1 MTIQL
6 LLLFLPLFN
15 KGNAMNK
22 IKRVLLIITFCSPL
36 YAHKEPTHQYIIK
49 EAYSLL
55 VHHLGTSIPEFDKHI
70 LGNNGLCTE
79 GEFDKLADFHW
90 QYSTVAGGAWSE
102 DIQDP
107 IRFMHEKDIFFGL
120 GKGSLTSINHFWDPD
135 SKNPQYNESFR
146 LALNHNP
153 WPYSWWDFS
162 VCSMAHN
169 LDFYIDTD
177 LMAYKKAIIYLGIK
191 EYRPKITDYAFFTC
205 KGQSIMSPVYF
216 GYSLSDWYHDFFQ
229 YGDTVLQN
237 RKKDIIYQFI
247 GRVCHLL
254 GDMSIPAHVHCD
266 EHGLWHDPYED
277 AMNYKEWDGNK
288 MSPCIDE
295 DKNISSAKERVE
307 FWNAE
312 KIFSEKG
319 SIVNPWCYPAD
330 QNPYWFLFYTTAQIA
345 DHFASNR
352 SNGDDNYQHI
362 GEIDDILTSERNAI
376 QKGPVES
383 FFYPGNPEAS
393 GYAHKEEDL
402 LAIRDITFPYVI
414 RATAGLLYLFATEF
428 GLINERSEK
437 CPRTLTLKD
446 AILQAPNYLFTVSDS
461 LFAGNESKPLIVS
474 KKSQLVELRA
484 QKTILLNP
492 GFIAEKGSNVHAYI
506 GACSSCTPEEKTLI
520 LENKKPFIT
529 SEIISTVHVQDKQGY
544 EFTENL
550 SRNCS
555 STCCNNPEILK
566 MRICDIYN
574 QKINEWNAYE
584 STNDGTDF
592 IESVKPLLIKGLYSI
607 DITFKNGNSQKR
619 SLTIM

>member
-6 LLLFLPLFN
+6 LLLFLLLFN

-22 IKRVLLIITFCSPL
+22 IKRVLLIIAFCSPL

-70 LGNNGLCTE
+70 LGYNGLCTE
-79 GEFDKLADFHW
+79 GEFDNLADFHW

-146 LALNHNP
+146 LTLNHNP

-191 EYRPKITDYAFFTC
+191 EYKPKITDYAFFTC
-205 KGQSIMSPVYF
+205 KGQSIMSPIYF
-216 GYSLSDWYHDFFQ
+216 GYSLSDWYHDYFQ

-295 DKNISSAKERVE
+295 DKNISSAQERVE

-352 SNGDDNYQHI
+352 SNGDDDYQHI
-362 GEIDDILTSERNAI
+362 GEIDDILSFDRNAI

-428 GLINERSEK
+428 GLINEHSEK

-506 GACSSCTPEEKTLI
+506 GACSSCTPEEKSLI
-520 LENKKPFIT
+520 VENKKPFIT
-529 SEIISTVHVQDKQGY
+529 SEIMSTVQIHDKQGF

-550 SRNCS
+550 SSNCS

-584 STNDGTDF
+584 STSDGTDF

>member
-1 MTIQL
+1 
-6 LLLFLPLFN
+6 
-15 KGNAMNK
+15 MNK
-22 IKRVLLIITFCSPL
+22 IKRVLLIIAFCSPL

-70 LGNNGLCTE
+70 LGYNGLCTE
-79 GEFDKLADFHW
+79 GEFDNLADFHW

-146 LALNHNP
+146 LTLNHNP

-191 EYRPKITDYAFFTC
+191 EYKPKITDYAFFTC
-205 KGQSIMSPVYF
+205 KGQSIMSPIYF
-216 GYSLSDWYHDFFQ
+216 GYSLSDWYHDYFQ

-277 AMNYKEWDGNK
+277 AMNYKEWEGNK

-295 DKNISSAKERVE
+295 DKNISSAQERVE

-352 SNGDDNYQHI
+352 SNGDDDYQHI
-362 GEIDDILTSERNAI
+362 GEIDDILSFDRNAI

-428 GLINERSEK
+428 GLINEHSEK

-492 GFIAEKGSNVHAYI
+492 GFSAEKGSNVHAYI
-506 GACSSCTPEEKTLI
+506 GACSSCTPEEKSLI
-520 LENKKPFIT
+520 VENKKPFIT
-529 SEIISTVHVQDKQGY
+529 SEIMSTVQIHDKQGF

-550 SRNCS
+550 SSNCS

-584 STNDGTDF
+584 STSDGTDF

-607 DITFKNGNSQKR
+607 DITFKNGNFQKR

>member
-1 MTIQL
+1 
-6 LLLFLPLFN
+6 
-15 KGNAMNK
+15 MNK
-22 IKRVLLIITFCSPL
+22 IKRVLLIIAFCSPL

-70 LGNNGLCTE
+70 LGYNGLCTE
-79 GEFDKLADFHW
+79 GEFDNLADFHW

-146 LALNHNP
+146 LTLNHNP

-191 EYRPKITDYAFFTC
+191 EYKPKITDYAFFTC
-205 KGQSIMSPVYF
+205 KGQSIMSPIYF
-216 GYSLSDWYHDFFQ
+216 GYSLSDWYHDYFQ

-295 DKNISSAKERVE
+295 DKNISSAQERVE

-352 SNGDDNYQHI
+352 SNGDDDYQHI
-362 GEIDDILTSERNAI
+362 GEIDDILSFDRNAI
-376 QKGPVES
+376 QKGPVET

-428 GLINERSEK
+428 GLINEHSEK

-506 GACSSCTPEEKTLI
+506 GACSSCTPEEKSLI
-520 LENKKPFIT
+520 VENKKPFIT
-529 SEIISTVHVQDKQGY
+529 SEIMSTVQIHDKQGF

-550 SRNCS
+550 SSNCS

-584 STNDGTDF
+584 STSDGTDF

-607 DITFKNGNSQKR
+607 DITFKNGNFQKR

>member
-1 MTIQL
+1 
-6 LLLFLPLFN
+6 
-15 KGNAMNK
+15 MNK
-22 IKRVLLIITFCSPL
+22 IKRVLLIIAFCSPL

-70 LGNNGLCTE
+70 LGYNGLCTE
-79 GEFDKLADFHW
+79 GEFDNLADFHW

-146 LALNHNP
+146 LTLNHNP

-191 EYRPKITDYAFFTC
+191 EYKPKITDYAFFTC
-205 KGQSIMSPVYF
+205 KGQSIMSPIYF
-216 GYSLSDWYHDFFQ
+216 GYSLSDWYHDYFQ

-277 AMNYKEWDGNK
+277 AMNYKEWEGNK

-295 DKNISSAKERVE
+295 DKNISSAQERVE

-352 SNGDDNYQHI
+352 SNGDDDYQHI
-362 GEIDDILTSERNAI
+362 GEIDDILSFDRNAI

-428 GLINERSEK
+428 GLINEHSEK

-506 GACSSCTPEEKTLI
+506 GACSSCTPEEKSLI
-520 LENKKPFIT
+520 VENKKPFIT
-529 SEIISTVHVQDKQGY
+529 SEIMSTVQIHDKQGF

-550 SRNCS
+550 SSNCS

-584 STNDGTDF
+584 STSDGTDF

-607 DITFKNGNSQKR
+607 DITFKNGNFQKR

>member
-1 MTIQL
+1 
-6 LLLFLPLFN
+6 
-15 KGNAMNK
+15 MNK
-22 IKRVLLIITFCSPL
+22 IKRVLLIIAFCSPL

-70 LGNNGLCTE
+70 LGYNGLCTE
-79 GEFDKLADFHW
+79 GEFDNLADFHW

-146 LALNHNP
+146 LTLNHNP

-191 EYRPKITDYAFFTC
+191 EYKPKITDYAFFTC
-205 KGQSIMSPVYF
+205 KGQSIMSPIYF
-216 GYSLSDWYHDFFQ
+216 GYSLSDWYHDYFQ

-277 AMNYKEWDGNK
+277 AMNYKEWEGNK

-295 DKNISSAKERVE
+295 DKNISSAQERVE

-352 SNGDDNYQHI
+352 SNGDDDYQHI
-362 GEIDDILTSERNAI
+362 GEIDDILSFDRNAI

-428 GLINERSEK
+428 GLINEHSEK

-492 GFIAEKGSNVHAYI
+492 GFSAEKGSNVHAYI
-506 GACSSCTPEEKTLI
+506 GACSSCTPEEKSLI
-520 LENKKPFIT
+520 VENKKPFIT
-529 SEIISTVHVQDKQGY
+529 SEIMSTVQIHDKQGY

-550 SRNCS
+550 SSNCS

-584 STNDGTDF
+584 STSDGTDF

-607 DITFKNGNSQKR
+607 DITFKNGNFQKR

>member
-1 MTIQL
+1 
-6 LLLFLPLFN
+6 
-15 KGNAMNK
+15 MNK
-22 IKRVLLIITFCSPL
+22 IKRVLLIIAFCSPL

-70 LGNNGLCTE
+70 LGYNGLCTE
-79 GEFDKLADFHW
+79 GEFDNLADFHW

-146 LALNHNP
+146 LTLNHNP

-191 EYRPKITDYAFFTC
+191 EYKPKITDYAFFTC
-205 KGQSIMSPVYF
+205 KGQSIMSPIYF
-216 GYSLSDWYHDFFQ
+216 GYSLSDWYHDYFQ

-295 DKNISSAKERVE
+295 DKNISSAQERVE

-352 SNGDDNYQHI
+352 SNGDDDYQHI
-362 GEIDDILTSERNAI
+362 GEIDNILSFDRNAI

-428 GLINERSEK
+428 GLINEHSEK

-506 GACSSCTPEEKTLI
+506 GACSSCTPEEKSLI
-520 LENKKPFIT
+520 VENKKPFIT
-529 SEIISTVHVQDKQGY
+529 SEIMSTIQIHDKQGY

-550 SRNCS
+550 SSNCS

-584 STNDGTDF
+584 STSDGTDF

-607 DITFKNGNSQKR
+607 DITFKNGNFQKR

>member
-107 IRFMHEKDIFFGL
+107 IRFMHEKDIFLGL

-191 EYRPKITDYAFFTC
+191 EYRPIITDYAFFTC

-376 QKGPVES
+376 RKGPVES

-428 GLINERSEK
+428 GLINERFEK

-506 GACSSCTPEEKTLI
+506 GACSSCTPEEKSLI

>member
-1 MTIQL
+1 
-6 LLLFLPLFN
+6 
-15 KGNAMNK
+15 MNK

-107 IRFMHEKDIFFGL
+107 IRFMHEKDIFLGL

-376 QKGPVES
+376 RKGPVES

-506 GACSSCTPEEKTLI
+506 GACSSCTPEEKSLI
-520 LENKKPFIT
+520 VDNKKPFIT
-529 SEIISTVHVQDKQGY
+529 PEVMSTVHIHDKQGY

-574 QKINEWNAYE
+574 QKIKEWNAYE

>member
-6 LLLFLPLFN
+6 LLLFLLLFN

-22 IKRVLLIITFCSPL
+22 IKRVLLIIAFCSPL

-70 LGNNGLCTE
+70 LGFNGLCTE
-79 GEFDKLADFHW
+79 GEFDNLADFHW

-146 LALNHNP
+146 LTLNHNP

-191 EYRPKITDYAFFTC
+191 EYKPKITDYAFFTC
-205 KGQSIMSPVYF
+205 KGQSIMSPIYF
-216 GYSLSDWYHDFFQ
+216 GYSLSDWYHDYFQ

-277 AMNYKEWDGNK
+277 AMNYKEWEGNK

-295 DKNISSAKERVE
+295 NKNISSAQERVE

-352 SNGDDNYQHI
+352 SNGDDDYQHI
-362 GEIDDILTSERNAI
+362 GEIDDILSFDRNAI
-376 QKGPVES
+376 QKGPVET

-428 GLINERSEK
+428 GLINEHSEK

-506 GACSSCTPEEKTLI
+506 GACSSCTPEEKSLI
-520 LENKKPFIT
+520 VENKKPFIT
-529 SEIISTVHVQDKQGY
+529 SEIMSTVQIHDKQGF

-550 SRNCS
+550 SSNCS

-584 STNDGTDF
+584 STSDGTDF

-607 DITFKNGNSQKR
+607 DITFKNGNFQKR

>member
-1 MTIQL
+1 
-6 LLLFLPLFN
+6 
-15 KGNAMNK
+15 MNK

-107 IRFMHEKDIFFGL
+107 IRFMHEKDIFLGL

-492 GFIAEKGSNVHAYI
+492 GFIAEKGSNVHVYI
-506 GACSSCTPEEKTLI
+506 GACSSCTPEEKSRI
-520 LENKKPFIT
+520 VENKKPFIT
-529 SEIISTVHVQDKQGY
+529 PEVISTIHIHDKQGY

-574 QKINEWNAYE
+574 QNINEWNAYE

>member
-107 IRFMHEKDIFFGL
+107 IRFMHEKDIFLGL

-191 EYRPKITDYAFFTC
+191 EYRPIITDYAFFTC

-352 SNGDDNYQHI
+352 SNGDDNYQRI

-506 GACSSCTPEEKTLI
+506 GACSSCTPEEKSLI

>member
-6 LLLFLPLFN
+6 LLLFLLLFN

-22 IKRVLLIITFCSPL
+22 IKRVLLIIAFCSPL

-70 LGNNGLCTE
+70 LGYNGLCTE
-79 GEFDKLADFHW
+79 GEFDNLADFHW

-120 GKGSLTSINHFWDPD
+120 GKGSLTSINHFWNPD

-146 LALNHNP
+146 LTLNHNP

-191 EYRPKITDYAFFTC
+191 EYKPKITDYAFFTY

-216 GYSLSDWYHDFFQ
+216 GYSLSDWYHDYFQ

-295 DKNISSAKERVE
+295 DKNISSAQERVE

-352 SNGDDNYQHI
+352 SNGDDDYQHI
-362 GEIDDILTSERNAI
+362 GEIDDILSFDRNAI

-428 GLINERSEK
+428 GLINEHSEK

-474 KKSQLVELRA
+474 KKSQLVKLRA

-506 GACSSCTPEEKTLI
+506 GVCSSCTPEEKSLI
-520 LENKKPFIT
+520 VENKKPFIT
-529 SEIISTVHVQDKQGY
+529 SEIMSTVQIHDKQGF

-550 SRNCS
+550 SSNCS

-584 STNDGTDF
+584 STSDGTDF

>member
-22 IKRVLLIITFCSPL
+22 IKRVLLIIAFCSPL

-352 SNGDDNYQHI
+352 NNGDDNYQHI

-461 LFAGNESKPLIVS
+461 LFAGNENKPLIVS

-506 GACSSCTPEEKTLI
+506 GACSSCTPEEKSLI
-520 LENKKPFIT
+520 VENKKPFIT
-529 SEIISTVHVQDKQGY
+529 PEVISTIHDKQGY

-574 QKINEWNAYE
+574 QNINEWNAYE

>member
-1 MTIQL
+1 
-6 LLLFLPLFN
+6 
-15 KGNAMNK
+15 MNK

-55 VHHLGTSIPEFDKHI
+55 IHHLGTSIPEFDKHI

-107 IRFMHEKDIFFGL
+107 IRFMHEKDIFLGL

-492 GFIAEKGSNVHAYI
+492 GFIAEKGSNVHVYI
-506 GACSSCTPEEKTLI
+506 GACSSCTPEEKSRI
-520 LENKKPFIT
+520 VENKKPFIT
-529 SEIISTVHVQDKQGY
+529 PEVISTIHIHDKQGY

-574 QKINEWNAYE
+574 QNINEWNAYE

>member
-1 MTIQL
+1 
-6 LLLFLPLFN
+6 
-15 KGNAMNK
+15 MNK
-22 IKRVLLIITFCSPL
+22 IKRVLLIIAFCSPL

-70 LGNNGLCTE
+70 LGFNGLCTE
-79 GEFDKLADFHW
+79 GEFDNLADFHW

-146 LALNHNP
+146 LTLNHNP

-191 EYRPKITDYAFFTC
+191 EYKPKITDYAFFTC
-205 KGQSIMSPVYF
+205 KGQSIMSPIYF
-216 GYSLSDWYHDFFQ
+216 GYSLSDWYHDYFQ

-277 AMNYKEWDGNK
+277 AMNYKEWEGNK

-295 DKNISSAKERVE
+295 NKNISSAQERVE

-352 SNGDDNYQHI
+352 SNGDDDYQHI
-362 GEIDDILTSERNAI
+362 GEIDDILSFDRNAI

-428 GLINERSEK
+428 GLINEHSEK

-506 GACSSCTPEEKTLI
+506 GACSSCTPEEKSLI
-520 LENKKPFIT
+520 VENKKPFIT
-529 SEIISTVHVQDKQGY
+529 SEIMSTVQIHDKQGF

-550 SRNCS
+550 SSNCS

-584 STNDGTDF
+584 STSDGTDF

-607 DITFKNGNSQKR
+607 DITFKNGNFQKR

>member
-1 MTIQL
+1 
-6 LLLFLPLFN
+6 
-15 KGNAMNK
+15 MNK
-22 IKRVLLIITFCSPL
+22 IKRVLLIIAFCSPL

-70 LGNNGLCTE
+70 LGYNGLCTE
-79 GEFDKLADFHW
+79 GEFDNLADFHW

-146 LALNHNP
+146 LTLNHNP

-191 EYRPKITDYAFFTC
+191 EYKPKITDYAFFTC
-205 KGQSIMSPVYF
+205 KGQSIMSPIYF
-216 GYSLSDWYHDFFQ
+216 GYSLSDWYHDYFQ

-295 DKNISSAKERVE
+295 DKNISSAQERVE

-352 SNGDDNYQHI
+352 SNGDDDYQHI
-362 GEIDDILTSERNAI
+362 GEIDNILSFDRNAI

-428 GLINERSEK
+428 GLINEHSEK

-506 GACSSCTPEEKTLI
+506 GACSSCTPEEKSLI
-520 LENKKPFIT
+520 DENKKPFIT
-529 SEIISTVHVQDKQGY
+529 SEIMSTKQIHDKQGY

-550 SRNCS
+550 SSNCS

-584 STNDGTDF
+584 STSDGTDF

>member
-1 MTIQL
+1 
-6 LLLFLPLFN
+6 
-15 KGNAMNK
+15 MNK
-22 IKRVLLIITFCSPL
+22 IKRVLLIIAFCSPL

-70 LGNNGLCTE
+70 LGYNGLCTE
-79 GEFDKLADFHW
+79 GEFDNLADFHW

-146 LALNHNP
+146 LTLNHNP

-191 EYRPKITDYAFFTC
+191 EYKPKITDYAFFTC
-205 KGQSIMSPVYF
+205 KGQSIMSPIYF
-216 GYSLSDWYHDFFQ
+216 GYSLSDWYHDYFQ

-295 DKNISSAKERVE
+295 DKNISSAQERVE

-352 SNGDDNYQHI
+352 SNGDDDYQHI
-362 GEIDDILTSERNAI
+362 GEIDDILSFDRNAI
-376 QKGPVES
+376 QKGPVET

-428 GLINERSEK
+428 GLINEHSEK

-492 GFIAEKGSNVHAYI
+492 GFSAEKGSNVHAYI
-506 GACSSCTPEEKTLI
+506 GACSSCTPEEKSLI
-520 LENKKPFIT
+520 VENKKPFIT
-529 SEIISTVHVQDKQGY
+529 SEIMSTVQIHDKQGY

-550 SRNCS
+550 SSNCS

-584 STNDGTDF
+584 STSDGTDF

-607 DITFKNGNSQKR
+607 DITFKNGNFQKR

>member
-22 IKRVLLIITFCSPL
+22 IKRVLLIIAFCSPL

-55 VHHLGTSIPEFDKHI
+55 IHHLGTSIPEFDKHI

-376 QKGPVES
+376 LKGPVES

>member
-107 IRFMHEKDIFFGL
+107 IRFMHEKDIFLGL

-492 GFIAEKGSNVHAYI
+492 GFIAEKGSNVHVYI
-506 GACSSCTPEEKTLI
+506 GACSSCTPEEKSRI
-520 LENKKPFIT
+520 VENKKPFIT
-529 SEIISTVHVQDKQGY
+529 PEVISTIHIHDKQGY

-574 QKINEWNAYE
+574 QNINEWNAYE

>member
-1 MTIQL
+1 
-6 LLLFLPLFN
+6 
-15 KGNAMNK
+15 MNK
-22 IKRVLLIITFCSPL
+22 IKRVLLIIAFCSPL

-70 LGNNGLCTE
+70 LGYNGLCTE
-79 GEFDKLADFHW
+79 GEFDNLADFHW

-146 LALNHNP
+146 LTLNHNP

-191 EYRPKITDYAFFTC
+191 EYKPKITDYAFFTC
-205 KGQSIMSPVYF
+205 KGQSIMSPIYF
-216 GYSLSDWYHDFFQ
+216 GYSLSDWYHDYFQ

-277 AMNYKEWDGNK
+277 AMNYKEWEGNK

-295 DKNISSAKERVE
+295 DKNISSAQERVE

-352 SNGDDNYQHI
+352 SNGDDDYQHI
-362 GEIDDILTSERNAI
+362 GEIDDILSFDRNAI

-428 GLINERSEK
+428 GLINEHSEK

-506 GACSSCTPEEKTLI
+506 GACSSCTPEEKSLI
-520 LENKKPFIT
+520 VENKKPFIT
-529 SEIISTVHVQDKQGY
+529 SEIMSAVQIHDKQGY

-550 SRNCS
+550 SSNCS

-584 STNDGTDF
+584 STSDGTDF

-607 DITFKNGNSQKR
+607 DITFKNGNFQKR

>member
-1 MTIQL
+1 
-6 LLLFLPLFN
+6 
-15 KGNAMNK
+15 MNK
-22 IKRVLLIITFCSPL
+22 IKRVLLIIAFCSPL

-70 LGNNGLCTE
+70 LGYNGLCTE
-79 GEFDKLADFHW
+79 GEFDNLADFHW

-146 LALNHNP
+146 LTLNHNP

-191 EYRPKITDYAFFTC
+191 EYKPKITDYAFFTC
-205 KGQSIMSPVYF
+205 KGQSIMSPIYF
-216 GYSLSDWYHDFFQ
+216 GYSLSDWYHDYFQ

-295 DKNISSAKERVE
+295 DKNISSAQERVE

-352 SNGDDNYQHI
+352 SNGDDDYQHI
-362 GEIDDILTSERNAI
+362 GEIDNILSFDRNAI

-428 GLINERSEK
+428 GLINEHSEK

-506 GACSSCTPEEKTLI
+506 GACSSCTPEEKSLI
-520 LENKKPFIT
+520 DENKKPFIT
-529 SEIISTVHVQDKQGY
+529 SEIMSALQIHDKQGF

-550 SRNCS
+550 SSNCS

-584 STNDGTDF
+584 STSDGTDF

>member
-6 LLLFLPLFN
+6 LLLFLLLFN

-22 IKRVLLIITFCSPL
+22 IKRVLLIIAFCSPL

-70 LGNNGLCTE
+70 LGFNGLCTE
-79 GEFDKLADFHW
+79 GEFDNLADFHW

-146 LALNHNP
+146 LTLNHNP

-191 EYRPKITDYAFFTC
+191 EYKPKITDYAFFTC
-205 KGQSIMSPVYF
+205 KGQSIMSPIYF
-216 GYSLSDWYHDFFQ
+216 GYSLSDWYHDYFQ

-277 AMNYKEWDGNK
+277 AMNYKEWEGNK

-295 DKNISSAKERVE
+295 NKNISSAQERVE

-352 SNGDDNYQHI
+352 SNGDDDYQHI
-362 GEIDDILTSERNAI
+362 GEIDDILSFDRNAI

-428 GLINERSEK
+428 GLINEHSEK

-506 GACSSCTPEEKTLI
+506 GACSSCTPEEKSLI
-520 LENKKPFIT
+520 VENKKPFIT
-529 SEIISTVHVQDKQGY
+529 SEIMSTVQIHDKQGF

-550 SRNCS
+550 SSNCS

-584 STNDGTDF
+584 STSDGTDF

-607 DITFKNGNSQKR
+607 DITFKNGNFQKR

>member
-1 MTIQL
+1 
-6 LLLFLPLFN
+6 
-15 KGNAMNK
+15 
-22 IKRVLLIITFCSPL
+22 LIIAFCSPL

-70 LGNNGLCTE
+70 LGYNGLCTE
-79 GEFDKLADFHW
+79 GEFDNLADFHW

-146 LALNHNP
+146 LTLNHNP

-191 EYRPKITDYAFFTC
+191 EYKPKITDYAFFTC
-205 KGQSIMSPVYF
+205 KGQSIMSPIYF
-216 GYSLSDWYHDFFQ
+216 GYSLSDWYHDYFQ

-277 AMNYKEWDGNK
+277 AMNYKEWEGNK

-295 DKNISSAKERVE
+295 DKNISSAQERVE

-352 SNGDDNYQHI
+352 SNGDDDYQHI
-362 GEIDDILTSERNAI
+362 GEIDDILSFDRNAI

-428 GLINERSEK
+428 GLINEHSEK

-492 GFIAEKGSNVHAYI
+492 GFSAEKGSNVHAYI
-506 GACSSCTPEEKTLI
+506 GACSSCTPEEKSLI
-520 LENKKPFIT
+520 VENKKPFIT
-529 SEIISTVHVQDKQGY
+529 SEIMSTVQIHDKQGF

-550 SRNCS
+550 SSNCS

-584 STNDGTDF
+584 STSDGTDF

-607 DITFKNGNSQKR
+607 DITFKNGNFQKR

>member
-506 GACSSCTPEEKTLI
+506 GACSSCTPEEKSRI
-520 LENKKPFIT
+520 VENKKPFIT
-529 SEIISTVHVQDKQGY
+529 PEVISTIHIHDKQGY

-574 QKINEWNAYE
+574 QNINEWNADE

>member
-6 LLLFLPLFN
+6 LLLFLLLFN

-22 IKRVLLIITFCSPL
+22 IKRVLLIIAFCSPL

-70 LGNNGLCTE
+70 LGYNGLCTE
-79 GEFDKLADFHW
+79 GEFDNLADFHW

-146 LALNHNP
+146 LTLNHNP

-191 EYRPKITDYAFFTC
+191 EYKPKITDYAFFTC
-205 KGQSIMSPVYF
+205 KGQSIMSPIYF
-216 GYSLSDWYHDFFQ
+216 GYSLSDWYHDYFQ

-295 DKNISSAKERVE
+295 DKNISSAQERVE

-352 SNGDDNYQHI
+352 SNGDDDYQHI
-362 GEIDDILTSERNAI
+362 GEIDNILSFDRNAI

-428 GLINERSEK
+428 GLINEHSEK

-506 GACSSCTPEEKTLI
+506 GACSSCTPEEKSLI
-520 LENKKPFIT
+520 DENKKPFIT
-529 SEIISTVHVQDKQGY
+529 SEIMSALQIHDKQGF

-550 SRNCS
+550 SSNCS

-584 STNDGTDF
+584 STSDGTDF

>member
-1 MTIQL
+1 
-6 LLLFLPLFN
+6 
-15 KGNAMNK
+15 MNK
-22 IKRVLLIITFCSPL
+22 MKRVLLIITFCSPL

-49 EAYSLL
+49 QAYSLL

-70 LGNNGLCTE
+70 LGNNGLCNE

-102 DIQDP
+102 DIHDP
-107 IRFMHEKDIFFGL
+107 VRFMHEKDIFFGL

-205 KGQSIMSPVYF
+205 KGQSIMSPIYF

-376 QKGPVES
+376 LKGPVES
-383 FFYPGNPEAS
+383 FFYAGNPDVS

-428 GLINERSEK
+428 GLINERFEK
-437 CPRTLTLKD
+437 CPRTLILKD
-446 AILQAPNYLFTVSDS
+446 AILQASNYLFTVSDS
-461 LFAGNESKPLIVS
+461 LFAGNESKPLIIS

-484 QKTILLNP
+484 QKTIQLNP

-506 GACSSCTPEEKTLI
+506 GACSSCTPEDKSRI
-520 LENKKPFIT
+520 VENKKPFIT
-529 SEIISTVHVQDKQGY
+529 SEIMSSVHVQDKQGF
-544 EFTENL
+544 EFTENPF
-550 SRNCS
+550 RNCS
-555 STCCNNPEILK
+555 NTCCNNPEILK

-574 QKINEWNAYE
+574 QNINEWNADE

-592 IESVKPLLIKGLYSI
+592 IESVKPLLIRGLYSI
-607 DITFKNGNSQKR
+607 DITFKNGNYQKR

>member
-1 MTIQL
+1 
-6 LLLFLPLFN
+6 
-15 KGNAMNK
+15 MNK
-22 IKRVLLIITFCSPL
+22 IKRVLLIIAFCSPL

-70 LGNNGLCTE
+70 LGYNGLCTE
-79 GEFDKLADFHW
+79 GEFDNLADFHW

-146 LALNHNP
+146 LTLNHNP

-191 EYRPKITDYAFFTC
+191 EYKPKITDYAFFTC
-205 KGQSIMSPVYF
+205 KGQSIMSPIYF
-216 GYSLSDWYHDFFQ
+216 GYSLSDWYHDYFQ

-277 AMNYKEWDGNK
+277 AMNYKEWEGNK

-295 DKNISSAKERVE
+295 EKNISSAQERVE

-352 SNGDDNYQHI
+352 SNGDDDYQHI
-362 GEIDDILTSERNAI
+362 GEIDDILSFDRNAI

-428 GLINERSEK
+428 GLINEHSEK

-492 GFIAEKGSNVHAYI
+492 GFSAEKGSNVHAYI
-506 GACSSCTPEEKTLI
+506 GACSSCTPEEKSLI
-520 LENKKPFIT
+520 VENKKPFIT
-529 SEIISTVHVQDKQGY
+529 SEIMSTVQIHDKQGF

-550 SRNCS
+550 SSNCS

-584 STNDGTDF
+584 STSDGTDF

-607 DITFKNGNSQKR
+607 DITFKNGNFQKR

>member
-1 MTIQL
+1 
-6 LLLFLPLFN
+6 
-15 KGNAMNK
+15 MNK
-22 IKRVLLIITFCSPL
+22 IKRVLLIIAFCSPL

-70 LGNNGLCTE
+70 LGYNGLCTE
-79 GEFDKLADFHW
+79 GEFDNLADFHW

-146 LALNHNP
+146 LTLNHNP

-191 EYRPKITDYAFFTC
+191 EYKPKITDYAFFTC
-205 KGQSIMSPVYF
+205 KGQSIMSPIYF
-216 GYSLSDWYHDFFQ
+216 GYSLSDWYHDYFQ

-295 DKNISSAKERVE
+295 DKNISSAQERVE

-352 SNGDDNYQHI
+352 SNGDDDYQHI
-362 GEIDDILTSERNAI
+362 GEIDDILSFDRNAI

-428 GLINERSEK
+428 GLINEHSEK

-506 GACSSCTPEEKTLI
+506 GACSSCTPEEKSLI
-520 LENKKPFIT
+520 VENKKPFIT
-529 SEIISTVHVQDKQGY
+529 SEIMSTVQIHDKQGF

-550 SRNCS
+550 SSNCS

-584 STNDGTDF
+584 STSDGTDF

-607 DITFKNGNSQKR
+607 DITFKNGNFQKR

>member
-1 MTIQL
+1 
-6 LLLFLPLFN
+6 
-15 KGNAMNK
+15 MNK
-22 IKRVLLIITFCSPL
+22 IKRVLLIIAFCSPL

-70 LGNNGLCTE
+70 LGYNGLCTE
-79 GEFDKLADFHW
+79 GEFDNLADFHW

-146 LALNHNP
+146 LTLNHNP

-191 EYRPKITDYAFFTC
+191 EYKPKITDYAFFTC
-205 KGQSIMSPVYF
+205 KGQSIMSPIYF
-216 GYSLSDWYHDFFQ
+216 GYSLSDWYHDYFQ

-277 AMNYKEWDGNK
+277 AMNYKEWEGNK

-295 DKNISSAKERVE
+295 DKNISSAQERVE

-352 SNGDDNYQHI
+352 SNGDDDYQHI
-362 GEIDDILTSERNAI
+362 GEIDDILSFDRNAI
-376 QKGPVES
+376 QKGPVET

-428 GLINERSEK
+428 GLINEHSEK

-506 GACSSCTPEEKTLI
+506 GACSSCTPEEKSLI
-520 LENKKPFIT
+520 VENKKPFIT
-529 SEIISTVHVQDKQGY
+529 SEIMSTVQIHDKQGF

-550 SRNCS
+550 SSNCS

-584 STNDGTDF
+584 STSDGTDF